1 MEIKYS
7 VRKKKHKKA
16 KRTLKLV
23 RGLLLT
29 ASIILSLL
37 IPVMAIPGPVIIINW
52 DPMAMNL
59 QYDFTPYLVLSPDPT
74 LVAYECD
81 IATDGTFNTIVEK
94 ISQAYLVGAPDTIQ
108 QYTFINLSTQTPYAL
123 RCRGDDNTPGPGSW
137 GPDGPPVEFFIT
149 TNLDYSCQ
157 PMAGG
162 YYIGEPEAHFS
173 IYSTPEDKTPINRT
187 IFRKKTGLT
196 YAYTNSPAIVLD
208 VNYNDTVFNVTDSYN
223 LTNLGSNTTLT
234 LKKNDYSYTSPIDSH
249 NTGKKKYSADFMLT
263 TASFPNGSCNVTYDY
278 AVNINPDLSSD
289 TGAIQSNALL
299 GGLFLLIAFL
309 WFIGGRRG

>member
-137 GPDGPPVEFFIT
+137 GPDGPPVEFF
-149 TNLDYSCQ
+149 
-157 PMAGG
+157 
-162 YYIGEPEAHFS
+162 S
-173 IYSTPEDKTPINRT
+173 IYSTPEDQTPINRT